1 MEKYVLSIMVDNRA
15 NVLARIAALFARRR
29 FNIDTITASET
40 SNPAITR
47 ITIVTR
53 GDEDILKQIIGQT
66 EKLQEVREVFVL
78 EPVNSVMRE
87 LLMIKVAAD
96 VKNRSELRDIAE
108 IYKAKVIDL
117 SVDSMIMELTGK
129 TEKID
134 GFLKVMAPY
143 EILEMC
149 RTGITGMERVA
160 GKKRG

>member
-1 MEKYVLSIMVDNRA
+1 MEKYVLSIIADNRT
-15 NVLARIAALFARRR
+15 NVLARIASLFARRR
-29 FNIDTITASET
+29 FNIDTITASDT
-40 SNPAITR
+40 SEPNVSR

-53 GDEDILKQIIGQT
+53 GDEDILRQIIGQT

>member
-1 MEKYVLSIMVDNRA
+1 MERYVLSIMVDNRA

-40 SNPAITR
+40 NNPAITR

-53 GDEDILKQIIGQT
+53 GDEDVLRQIIGQT
-66 EKLQEVREVFVL
+66 EKLQDVREVFVL
-78 EPVNSVMRE
+78 EPVNSVTRE

-96 VKNRSELRDIAE
+96 VSQRSELRDIAE
-108 IYKAKVIDL
+108 IYKAKIIDL

-134 GFLKVMAPY
+134 AFLKVMAPY
-143 EILEMC
+143 EVLEMC
-149 RTGITGMERVA
+149 RTGVTGMERVA

>member
-66 EKLQEVREVFVL
+66 EKLQDVREVFVL

-96 VKNRSELRDIAE
+96 VSNRSELRDIAE

-129 TEKID
+129 SEKID
-134 GFLKVMAPY
+134 GFLKVIAPY
-143 EILEMC
+143 EVLEMC